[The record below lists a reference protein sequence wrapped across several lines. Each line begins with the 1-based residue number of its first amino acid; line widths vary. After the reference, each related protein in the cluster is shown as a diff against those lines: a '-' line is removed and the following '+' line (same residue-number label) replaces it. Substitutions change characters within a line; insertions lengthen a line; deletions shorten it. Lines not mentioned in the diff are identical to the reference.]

1 MTGEE
6 DASDGTPRRA
16 TRDERP
22 RDDDHPRPARAAE
35 RSGPADGGSA
45 PRRVPRLRPGPD
57 RARRR
62 ALGRPA
68 DVLRGLR
75 PQCLS
80 TVARPERPTGSPEP
94 GDAPGRRWEKHTSEP
109 QPPVP
114 RLTQPRL

>member
-62 ALGRPA
+62 ALGAGGTFCAGYDLKAFAAAPRRLARADREGPMGPTRLRLRQAGIRPA
-68 DVLRGLR
+68 
-75 PQCLS
+75 S
-80 TVARPERPTGSPEP
+80 A
-94 GDAPGRRWEKHTSEP
+94 
-109 QPPVP
+109 
-114 RLTQPRL
+114 

>member
-35 RSGPADGGSA
+35 RGGPADGGGA

-62 ALGRPA
+62 ALGRRW

-75 PQCLS
+75 YQGLC
-80 TVARPERPTGSPEP
+80 RGSAETRTCVRRGYD
-94 GDAPGRRWEKHTSEP
+94 GDAWLPASDDR
-109 QPPVP
+109 V
-114 RLTQPRL
+114 